1 VELKMSALKVL
12 LRLAPACA
20 SASAHVQ
27 VDGAGSVTVD
37 GALWLAS
44 ATPRFFCG
52 GWRDLGPGKQR
63 KATHGSDALGAFKEQ
78 VRTFA
83 TTDGGA
89 GVELALKTYGGDVFV
104 LEQRLRHGCAH
115 TQASPVPL
123 LPRDSVETADTNF
136 PGMVSPFL
144 TFPAWN
150 SEDGDLKDLR
160 YLTWQGGNHA
170 IYQWT
175 VQESHGHDITQPH
188 SDGTFWGLA
197 GLSSGPVVLMKEGP
211 NRTALP
217 SALVVGPLTNPKLA
231 TSVIPEIVWE
241 MGVSSEVT
249 AVPAGFVHR
258 TLLSAAAGPTRAM
271 IKWGGLAQ
279 RAANLTSR
287 FEDIATSKLGYFTDN
302 GAMLYGDAWGVAG
315 QKHGGDLTCCNETVM
330 RNVTAGLE
338 AQGIPYSWIQMGDYL
353 PVLVGECLTVCTCC
367 VCLTVCTCCTWQTTG
382 GTQATSPLV
391 AASSARTTGHPGRML
406 SRVGSMLCRPRC
418 RGYFTPLS
426 SVTTRPG

>member
-89 GVELALKTYGGDVFV
+89 GVELALKTYGDDVFV

-241 MGVSSEVT
+241 MGSPNS
-249 AVPAGFVHR
+249 P
-258 TLLSAAAGPTRAM
+258 LSRRRPDARHDQMGRAGPARCQPDQPLRGHRHLQAGLLHRQWSHALWRRLGGGWPEA
-271 IKWGGLAQ
+271 WGRSHLLQ
-279 RAANLTSR
+279 R
-287 FEDIATSKLGYFTDN
+287 D
-302 GAMLYGDAWGVAG
+302 GDAER
-315 QKHGGDLTCCNETVM
+315 HGRSRG
-330 RNVTAGLE
+330 
-338 AQGIPYSWIQMGDYL
+338 P
-353 PVLVGECLTVCTCC
+353 
-367 VCLTVCTCCTWQTTG
+367 
-382 GTQATSPLV
+382 
-391 AASSARTTGHPGRML
+391 GH
-406 SRVGSMLCRPRC
+406 
-418 RGYFTPLS
+418 
-426 SVTTRPG
+426 SVQLDPDG